1 MCGSVLLNLEK
12 NQRKCEF
19 SIQLSMEFLC
29 ELSANEGY
37 LGYWTILAGN
47 GDEDNWHDA
56 HQGAYAYIHVVYLN
70 YNVQDSFR

>member
-1 MCGSVLLNLEK
+1 
-12 NQRKCEF
+12 
-19 SIQLSMEFLC
+19 MEFLC